1 MIDKSL
7 VTPLYVQVANELRE
21 EIISGK
27 YGTHGCIGTH
37 TQLTERY
44 EVSLRTIRKAVQT
57 LEEEGLVE
65 IRQGKGTFV
74 RGTMLVDPL
83 RDLTGISN
91 MLNEMCVE
99 KQISVPVFKLMDVP
113 GWIDRDVAE
122 ALGKKCLFIRRIV
135 SIQGTPIADADMY
148 LPEKF
153 YSSMVKEEVEV
164 NTVYQ
169 IFHEKLGINLGR
181 GRQFIRATGAR
192 GELAESLH
200 LPENSP
206 VLQIERKSYDSQE
219 NLIEFMILTYEASKY
234 CFEVEMDLNKPW

>member
-7 VTPLYVQVANELRE
+7 VTPLYVQVANVLRE

-37 TQLTERY
+37 TQLTERF

-83 RDLTGISN
+83 QDLTGVSN
-91 MLNEMCVE
+91 LLSEMCIE
-99 KQISVPVFKLMDVP
+99 KQVAVPVFKLIDVP
-113 GWIDRDVAE
+113 GWIERDVAE
-122 ALGKKCLFIRRIV
+122 VLGKKCLFVRRIV
-135 SIQGTPIADADMY
+135 SIQGTPIADVEMY
-148 LPEKF
+148 LPERF
-153 YSSMVKEEVEV
+153 YQLMTKEEVEL

-169 IFHEKLGINLGR
+169 IFHEKLGIDLGR
-181 GRQFIRATGAR
+181 GRQFIRATGAK
-192 GELAESLH
+192 GEIAESLH

-206 VLQIERKSYDSQE
+206 VLQIERKAFDSQG

-234 CFEVEMDLNKPW
+234 CFEVELDLNKPW

>member
-1 MIDKSL
+1 MIDKSV
-7 VTPLYVQVANELRE
+7 VTPLYMQVANELRE
-21 EIISGK
+21 EILSGK

-37 TQLTERY
+37 TQLTERFS
-44 EVSLRTIRKAVQT
+44 VSLRTIRKAVQT

-83 RDLTGISN
+83 QDLTGISN

-99 KQISVPVFKLMDVP
+99 KQVSVPVFKLIDVP
-113 GWIDRDVAE
+113 GWIEQDVADI
-122 ALGKKCLFIRRIV
+122 LGKKCLFIRRIV
-135 SIQGTPIADADMY
+135 SIQGTPVANADMY

-153 YSSMVKEEVEV
+153 YPSMKKEEVEI

-169 IFHEKLGINLGR
+169 IFHEKFGITLGR

-206 VLQIERKSYDSQE
+206 VLQIERKAYDSQG
-219 NLIEFMILTYEASKY
+219 NLIEFMLLTYEASKY
-234 CFEVEMDLNKPW
+234 CFEVELDLNKPW